1 MFRKISRLLMLVF
14 LFGIAQHCF
23 AQNEKLSYH
32 EIKTDAA
39 GKIIPWYSPGTGKAY
54 SNAIQSVWHFWDT
67 MRIDLNG
74 LPYYMNHQVWRPGIN
89 DPRGIAGSQF
99 TMAMESWRLLYAYTG
114 DERLK
119 DNIKFMADYNIANGF
134 SSATSQ
140 WPNLPYP
147 YNTLLYT
154 GKYDGDMVLG
164 KNYLQPDKAGSFGME
179 LVQLYK
185 LIGRNSYQNV
195 VGNQY
200 LDIAVDIA
208 NTLAAKMIDGD
219 ADNSPLPFKVNT
231 VTGEI
236 GKIYSKNGG
245 VGLSSY
251 TSNWSGTMSLY
262 LELIKLNKGNAA
274 LYQKAF
280 DRILVWMKK
289 YPLINNK
296 WGPFFEDISVWS
308 DTQINAITFA
318 QFMMNHPEYF
328 PEWKQQVKGIFGWVY
343 SKMKNDRWK
352 KYGVTVINEQTAFQI
367 PGNSHTARQA
377 AAELQ
382 YVTLSGDTSFKENAI
397 RQLNWATY
405 MVNTNG
411 RNRYPQDDIWLT
423 DGYGDYVRHYLV
435 AMAALPS
442 LAVCDEEHILSSTSV
457 IQQADYKN
465 NINKGFEPGFEKKTA
480 TQTSLFYGTYDAA
493 GKEVIF
499 LLQKPSKVLLG
510 KKVSLEV
517 SEDTLQGFQ
526 WKKAATGGFLI
537 INRTNAKEVSI
548 VQ

>member
-1 MFRKISRLLMLVF
+1 MFKKIRPLMLSFV
-14 LFGIAQHCF
+14 FGIAQHCF

-32 EIKTDAA
+32 DIKIDAA
-39 GKIIPWYSPGTGKAY
+39 GKIIPWYSAETGKAY

-99 TMAMESWRLLYAYTG
+99 NMAMESWRLLYAYTG

-119 DNIKFMADYNIANGF
+119 DNIKFMADYTIANGF
-134 SSATSQ
+134 SSAASQ

-147 YNTLLYT
+147 YNTLLYS

-179 LVQLYK
+179 LVKLYK
-185 LIGRNSYQNV
+185 LIGSGSYQNV

-200 LDIAVDIA
+200 LDIAVGIA
-208 NTLAAKMIDGD
+208 NTLGDKMIDGD

-231 VTGEI
+231 VTGET
-236 GKIYSKNGG
+236 GKIYGKKGG
-245 VGLSSY
+245 EGLSSY
-251 TSNWSGTMSLY
+251 TSNWSGTIEMY
-262 LELIKLNKGNAA
+262 MELIKLKKGNLA
-274 LYQKAF
+274 LYQHSF
-280 DRILVWMKK
+280 DRMLAWMKK
-289 YPLINNK
+289 YPLTNNK

-308 DTQINAITFA
+308 DTQINAISFA
-318 QFMMNHPEYF
+318 QFMMNHHEYF
-328 PEWKQQVKGIFGWVY
+328 PEWKQQVKGIFEWVY
-343 SKMKNDRWK
+343 ATMKNETWK
-352 KYGVTVINEQTAFQI
+352 KYGVTVINEQTAYQM

-382 YVTLSGDTSFKENAI
+382 YAALTGDTSFKENAI
-397 RQLNWATY
+397 LQLNWATY
-405 MVNTNG
+405 MVKADG

-423 DGYGDYVRHYLV
+423 DGYGDYVRHYLL

-442 LAVCDEEHILSSTSV
+442 LAVCNEEHILSSTSV
-457 IQQADYKN
+457 IQQADYKT
-465 NINKGFEPGFEKKTA
+465 NINKGFEPVFLKP
-480 TQTSLFYGTYDAA
+480 TSIQANLFYRTYDAS

-499 LLQKPSKVLLG
+499 LLKKPSNVLLN
-510 KKVSLEV
+510 KKVILEV
-517 SEDTLQGFQ
+517 SDNNSQGFQ
-526 WKKAATGGFLI
+526 WRKAAKGGFLI
-537 INRTNAKEVSI
+537 INRTDAKEVWI
-548 VQ
+548 LQ